1 MSYEDPSNIGTPSV
15 IRADFLQVH
24 GIDIYAARPGDALL
38 KAMTAV
44 STPRGGKSQQGEFPA
59 MRQIHIVNVVDPFDE
74 VNPRP

>member
-1 MSYEDPSNIGTPSV
+1 
-15 IRADFLQVH
+15 
-24 GIDIYAARPGDALL
+24 
-38 KAMTAV
+38 MTAV